1 MRPRRP
7 IRLHAA
13 LRGGLR
19 IGTRVVPLPA
29 VGSPTTHRAG
39 TRFGGMSVPNS

>member
-1 MRPRRP
+1 MKPRQP
-7 IRLHAA
+7 ICLHAA

-29 VGSPTTHRAG
+29 VGSPASHRAG
-39 TRFGGMSVPNS
+39 TRFSGLPVPN

>member
-1 MRPRRP
+1 MKSLIP

-29 VGSPTTHRAG
+29 VGSPTAHRAG
-39 TRFGGMSVPNS
+39 SRFGGMPVPN

>member
-1 MRPRRP
+1 MKPRQP

-19 IGTRVVPLPA
+19 IGTRMVPLLA
-29 VGSPTTHRAG
+29 VGLPTTHRASS
-39 TRFGGMSVPNS
+39 RFGGMSVPNS